1 MKFISSG
8 ETITMRKPVLS
19 YTRLKELREQKGWS
33 KNYAAEEMGIAQS
46 VYLRYESGESKP
58 SYSAIRNMALT
69 LGTSVEYLT
78 NKVDDPS
85 PREVVINL
93 RDSKLTQ
100 IIESYPSLDQKEKEL
115 LYKYAVKLSKSKDA
129 P

>member
-1 MKFISSG
+1 
-8 ETITMRKPVLS
+8 MRKPVLS
-19 YTRLKELREQKGWS
+19 YPRLKELREQKGWS

-93 RDSKLTQ
+93 RDSKLSQ

-115 LYKYAVKLSKSKDA
+115 LYKYAVKLSKSKDEGNI
-129 P
+129 

>member
-8 ETITMRKPVLS
+8 EIITMRKPVLS

-58 SYSAIRNMALT
+58 SFSAIRNMALT